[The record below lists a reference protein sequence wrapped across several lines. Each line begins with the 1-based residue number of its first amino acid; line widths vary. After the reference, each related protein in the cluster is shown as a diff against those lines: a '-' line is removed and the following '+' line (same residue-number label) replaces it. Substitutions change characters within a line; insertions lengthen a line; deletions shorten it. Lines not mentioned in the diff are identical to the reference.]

1 MRIGLLGTLAVTDEA
16 GLVQVGGHRVRLL
29 LILLALNAGK
39 VVPAYSLIERL
50 WEEEPPA
57 NSGNALQ
64 SLVSR
69 LRAVL
74 RQSGLGDQLV
84 ESHPA
89 GYRLAVPPEQVDA
102 VAFEALARQGSQ
114 ALATGD
120 PVTAR
125 RVLREAL
132 DAWRG
137 PALADASGVRFAT
150 GPAAR
155 LEELRTRAALDLIEA
170 DLALGESDS
179 LIGELRA
186 MIAADPVA
194 ERPRGTTHARA
205 VCGRPPGRSGRRVR
219 AGARPARR

>member
-1 MRIGLLGTLAVTDEA
+1 MRENRSCRSGSRAGHAQRHPTMECQHARPPRILAAERGAVRIGLLGTLAVYDQA
-16 GLVQVGGHRVRLL
+16 GRPVRIGGYRVRML
-29 LILLALNAGK
+29 LILLALDVGR

-50 WEEEPPA
+50 WEDEPPA

-69 LRAVL
+69 LRTAL
-74 RQSGLGDQLV
+74 RQAGLGDQV
-84 ESHPA
+84 IESHPA
-89 GYRLAVPPEQVDA
+89 GYRLAIAPDEVDA
-102 VAFEALARQGSQ
+102 VAFEAQARRGSQ

-125 RVLREAL
+125 RLLREAL

-137 PALADASGVRFAT
+137 PALADASAARFAS

-155 LEELRTRAALDLIEA
+155 LEESRARATLDLVEA
-170 DLALGESDS
+170 ALALGESDG

-186 MIAADPVA
+186 M
-194 ERPRGTTHARA
+194 
-205 VCGRPPGRSGRRVR
+205 
-219 AGARPARR
+219 